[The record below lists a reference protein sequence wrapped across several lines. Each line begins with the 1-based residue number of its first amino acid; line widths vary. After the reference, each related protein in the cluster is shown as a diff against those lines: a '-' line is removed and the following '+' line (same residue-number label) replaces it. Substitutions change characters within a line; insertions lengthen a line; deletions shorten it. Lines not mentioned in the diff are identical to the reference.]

1 MITIKVRREN
11 GKEHTFNVYKVA
23 VTPINS
29 LLVTMHFGINNELKM
44 NKWAIGVGDTIFYN
58 DTSFKINNLE
68 DVEKFSKIL
77 IELKDKQ

>member
-1 MITIKVRREN
+1 
-11 GKEHTFNVYKVA
+11 
-23 VTPINS
+23 
-29 LLVTMHFGINNELKM
+29 MHFGINNELKM